1 MPTTPHPSDAATID
15 AILNALYDVLSGPAG
30 QPRDWDRLR
39 SLFLP
44 DARIIPVVSTP
55 GEPARARLLTIEDFI
70 RRLEPIF
77 ATENFWERES
87 SRETKTYGQIAHVLS
102 SYDYLR
108 DPTAA
113 PFDQGANSIQLFNDK
128 SRWWIVSIMW
138 NTPRSA

>member
-77 ATENFWERES
+77 ATENFWSASPAAKR
-87 SRETKTYGQIAHVLS
+87 K
-102 SYDYLR
+102 
-108 DPTAA
+108 PTAKSPTYEA
-113 PFDQGANSIQLFNDK
+113 PTTLFAAQPPLPSTRAQTAFNF
-128 SRWWIVSIMW
+128 STTS
-138 NTPRSA
+138 PAGG